1 MLRMADDLK
10 TGSCIAA
17 KYSSLI
23 DIAGIG
29 RTMSD
34 VHIAAITR
42 MSVERWLSPLACLAA
57 SGGKNVRQVVAA
69 A

>member
-1 MLRMADDLK
+1 MENDE
-10 TGSCIAA
+10 
-17 KYSSLI
+17 
-23 DIAGIG
+23 
-29 RTMSD
+29 D

-42 MSVERWLSPLACLAA
+42 MSAERRLSPLACLAA